1 MPNPPVTR
9 HISHSHYR
17 PRAAPQH
24 NTLAAVDI
32 RHSADSTSAVAA
44 ADTPAAEASGT
55 RMGLGLGRIVAEGE
69 KHRSSLVQRPVEE
82 SGGRRGRGPG
92 LGRKEVGR
100 PGVRR
105 MLVSGLGFGY
115 CIRQRRRTG
124 LL

>member
-1 MPNPPVTR
+1 MG
-9 HISHSHYR
+9 
-17 PRAAPQH
+17 
-24 NTLAAVDI
+24 I

-44 ADTPAAEASGT
+44 ADIPAAEASGT
-55 RMGLGLGRIVAEGE
+55 RMVVGLGHIVAEGE

-82 SGGRRGRGPG
+82 SGGRRGRGPE

-100 PGVRR
+100 PSVRR
-105 MLVSGLGFGY
+105 MLVSGLRFGY